1 MDSKG
6 LARRLTLRH
15 YPSMEDATKTLDEL
29 RKLPVE
35 QRIQLVE
42 DLWDTIADDTVGE
55 SLAVTPELAAE
66 LDRRLQEYRSDPESA
81 RPVEDV
87 LARLRGLVRDRA
99 E

>member
-1 MDSKG
+1 
-6 LARRLTLRH
+6 
-15 YPSMEDATKTLDEL
+15 MEDATKTLDEL

-55 SLAVTPELAAE
+55 SVAVTPELAAE

-81 RPVEDV
+81 LPVEEV
-87 LARLRGLVRDRA
+87 LSRLRSLVRDRP

>member
-1 MDSKG
+1 M
-6 LARRLTLRH
+6 TLRH
-15 YPSMEDATKTLDEL
+15 YPPMEDATKTLDEL

-87 LARLRGLVRDRA
+87 LVRLRGIVRDRT

>member
-1 MDSKG
+1 MPVRLRCGTIRLMD
-6 LARRLTLRH
+6 
-15 YPSMEDATKTLDEL
+15 DANKTLAEL

-42 DLWDTIADDTVGE
+42 DLWDTIADDTVGD
-55 SLAVTPELAAE
+55 SFPLSPELAAE

-81 RPVEDV
+81 RPAEEV
-87 LARLRGLVRDRA
+87 LSRLRALVRDRS

>member
-1 MDSKG
+1 M
-6 LARRLTLRH
+6 RVRH
-15 YPSMEDATKTLDEL
+15 YPTMENATKTLEEL
-29 RKLPVE
+29 RKLPVD

-42 DLWDTIADDTVGE
+42 DLWDTIADDTLGE
-55 SLAVTPELAAE
+55 SVAVSPELAAE

-87 LARLRGLVRDRA
+87 LARLRGLVRDRT

>member
-1 MDSKG
+1 
-6 LARRLTLRH
+6 
-15 YPSMEDATKTLDEL
+15 MEDATKTLDEL

-55 SLAVTPELAAE
+55 SLAVPPELAAE

-81 RPVEDV
+81 RPVENV
-87 LARLRGLVRDRA
+87 LSRLRGLVRDRA

>member
-1 MDSKG
+1 MD
-6 LARRLTLRH
+6 T
-15 YPSMEDATKTLDEL
+15 TKTLGEL

-42 DLWDTIADDTVGE
+42 DLWDTIADDTIGE
-55 SLAVTPELAAE
+55 SMAATPELAAE

-87 LARLRGLVRDRA
+87 LSRLRGLVRDQS

>member
-1 MDSKG
+1 
-6 LARRLTLRH
+6 
-15 YPSMEDATKTLDEL
+15 MEDASKTLEEL

-35 QRIQLVE
+35 QRLQLVE

-55 SLAVTPELAAE
+55 SLAATPELAAE
-66 LDRRLQEYRSDPESA
+66 LQRRLQEYRSDPDSA

-87 LARLRGLVRDRA
+87 LSRLRSLVSNQN

>member
-1 MDSKG
+1 M
-6 LARRLTLRH
+6 RVRQ
-15 YPSMEDATKTLDEL
+15 YPIMENAAKALEEL
-29 RKLPVE
+29 RKLPVD

-55 SLAVTPELAAE
+55 SIAVSSELATE
-66 LDRRLQEYRSDPESA
+66 LERRLQEYRSDPESA

-87 LARLRGLVRDRA
+87 LSRLRGLVRERT

>member
-1 MDSKG
+1 
-6 LARRLTLRH
+6 
-15 YPSMEDATKTLDEL
+15 MEDATKTLEEL

-42 DLWDTIADDTVGE
+42 DLWDSIAEDTVGE
-55 SLAVTPELAAE
+55 SYAVSPELAAE
-66 LDRRLQEYRSDPESA
+66 LDRRLEEYRSDPESA
-81 RPVEDV
+81 LPLEEV

>member
-1 MDSKG
+1 
-6 LARRLTLRH
+6 
-15 YPSMEDATKTLDEL
+15 MEDAAKTLDEL
-29 RKLPVE
+29 RKLSVD

-55 SLAVTPELAAE
+55 SLAATPELAAE

>member
-1 MDSKG
+1 
-6 LARRLTLRH
+6 
-15 YPSMEDATKTLDEL
+15 MEDATKTLDEL

-35 QRIQLVE
+35 QRIQIVE

-66 LDRRLQEYRSDPESA
+66 LYRRLQEYRSDPESA
-81 RPVEDV
+81 RPVEEV
-87 LARLRGLVRDRA
+87 LSRLRGIVRDRA

>member
-1 MDSKG
+1 
-6 LARRLTLRH
+6 
-15 YPSMEDATKTLDEL
+15 MENATKTLEEL
-29 RKLPVE
+29 RKLPVD

-42 DLWDTIADDTVGE
+42 DLWDTIADDTLGE
-55 SLAVTPELAAE
+55 SIAVSPELAAE

-87 LARLRGLVRDRA
+87 LARLRGLVRDRT